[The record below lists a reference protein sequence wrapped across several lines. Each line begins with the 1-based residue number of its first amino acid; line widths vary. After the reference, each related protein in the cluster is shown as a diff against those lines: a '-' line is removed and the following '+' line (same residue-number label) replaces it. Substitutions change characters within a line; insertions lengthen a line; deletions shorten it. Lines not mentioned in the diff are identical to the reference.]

1 MTLNLPKV
9 ASESFRKMK
18 NEGIDNKEKT
28 LSLCILKNSCSIY
41 LRIIIQEFLQ

>member
-9 ASESFRKMK
+9 ACESFRKMK

-28 LSLCILKNSCSIY
+28 P
-41 LRIIIQEFLQ
+41 FLLYFEK